1 MTKEEKLSRWE
12 DVREIKNLMGRMSAD
27 YVLKK
32 EKQMPDRYWSKADD
46 VSLGVNNGYFLG
58 QDGIRKYYDGQDARI
73 CAESAMIQTA
83 FPQELG
89 SKSKEEVHGVGMID
103 YKPIDTAV
111 IEVAQDRK
119 TAKGIWMIRGSHS
132 QILTCGPV
140 AYWEWGYFAADFVYE
155 EKEWKIWHLLYLS
168 EIDHPCGQP
177 FTKERLSFKGRAEFA
192 NADKIVLPEPDVP
205 MQVRET
211 YSAKRPFQRS
221 PRLPQP
227 YRTFTETFSYGYEGE
242 LRHEKPRFA

>member
-32 EKQMPDRYWSKADD
+32 EKRMPDRYWSKEED

-58 QDGIRKYYDGQDARI
+58 QDGIRTYYNGQDARI
-73 CAESAMIQTA
+73 EAESSMIQAA
-83 FPQELG
+83 FPEELG
-89 SKSKEEVHGVGMID
+89 SKSKEEIQGVGMMN

-111 IEVAQDRK
+111 IEVAGDRK

-155 EKEWKIWHLLYLS
+155 NKEWKIWHLLYLT
-168 EIDHPCGQP
+168 EIDRPCGHP
-177 FTKERLSFKGRAEFA
+177 FVGPEFKYEDRPEYKGA
-192 NADKIVLPEPDVP
+192 ADIVLPEPDVP
-205 MQVRET
+205 MTVRET
-211 YSAKRPFQRS
+211 YSAERPFLRS

-227 YRTFTETFSYGYEGE
+227 YETFEETFSYGYEGGA
-242 LRHEKPRFA
+242 R